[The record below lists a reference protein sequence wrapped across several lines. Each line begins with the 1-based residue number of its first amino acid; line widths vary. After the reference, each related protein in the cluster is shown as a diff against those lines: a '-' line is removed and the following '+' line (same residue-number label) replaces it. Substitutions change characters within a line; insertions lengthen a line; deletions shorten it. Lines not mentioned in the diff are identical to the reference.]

1 MDKRITINY
10 LILTFLV
17 TYILWG
23 FIAFACKVGY
33 FQFGTPISM
42 ILFAIGGNSPP
53 IAAYFILKKAGK
65 ISSVKSFAKEAFAIK
80 CKPKYYAIIIGFLII
95 YFGVPALMG
104 GISKESDLYLSLLS
118 IPIII
123 FFGGLEELGW
133 RYILQPYLEK
143 EFSFGIAT
151 LFTAFIWAVWHLPLF
166 FIKGTVNSSLN
177 FGLFTI
183 MIFGMSFALAAIY
196 YTSKSI
202 WLCIL
207 FHTMINAL
215 SGSWIIEDN
224 ILIKTSTAIIMIT
237 FSFIMVMWQKKK
249 FVC

>member
-207 FHTMINAL
+207 FHSMINAL

>member
-104 GISKESDLYLSLLS
+104 GISKGSDLYLSLLS

-166 FIKGTVNSSLN
+166 FIKGTVNGNVAKEKICL
-177 FGLFTI
+177 LTI
-183 MIFGMSFALAAIY
+183 
-196 YTSKSI
+196 
-202 WLCIL
+202 
-207 FHTMINAL
+207 
-215 SGSWIIEDN
+215 
-224 ILIKTSTAIIMIT
+224 IK
-237 FSFIMVMWQKKK
+237 V
-249 FVC
+249 

>member
-104 GISKESDLYLSLLS
+104 GISKGSDLYLSLLS

>member
-104 GISKESDLYLSLLS
+104 VISKGSDLYLSLLS

>member
-65 ISSVKSFAKEAFAIK
+65 ISSVKSFAKKAFAIK

-104 GISKESDLYLSLLS
+104 GISKGSDLYLSLLS